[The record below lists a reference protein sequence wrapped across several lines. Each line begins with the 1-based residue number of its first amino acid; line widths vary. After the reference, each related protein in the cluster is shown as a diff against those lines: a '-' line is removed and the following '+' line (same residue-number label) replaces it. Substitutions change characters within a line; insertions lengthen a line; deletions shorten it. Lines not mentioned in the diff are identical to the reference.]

1 MTAVAP
7 VRVDVLEHRL
17 ATISVARGLD
27 GTDLEDAAE
36 LVDDER
42 RERLAGHVLGDDEQR
57 LLGRHDLLEEGDELG
72 DAVDLVLM
80 DEDEGLLQHDLHRVG
95 VGDEVGGEVAAVE
108 LHAFDD
114 VDLGLPALALLDR
127 DHAFLADLLEG
138 LGHDLPDGRIVVSG
152 DRGDRGDAAGD
163 LIDGTGGGG
172 DLLDDRGDAALEA
185 ADEGVRLDARGDL
198 LQAGLED
205 RFGEDRGGGG
215 AVAGVI
221 AGLARGFADEPGTDV
236 LDLVA
241 KLDLLG
247 DADAVL
253 GDGGSTPALVDDGAA
268 ASRAEG
274 ALHRGGEL
282 LDT

>member
-1 MTAVAP
+1 
-7 VRVDVLEHRL
+7 L
-17 ATISVARGLD
+17 
-27 GTDLEDAAE
+27 
-36 LVDDER
+36 
-42 RERLAGHVLGDDEQR
+42 
-57 LLGRHDLLEEGDELG
+57 
-72 DAVDLVLM
+72 
-80 DEDEGLLQHDLHRVG
+80 
-95 VGDEVGGEVAAVE
+95 
-108 LHAFDD
+108 
-114 VDLGLPALALLDR
+114 
-127 DHAFLADLLEG
+127 DLLEG